1 MKLTYTAGPYNAPTL
16 YGIVCNIKNAE
27 DVAVDLWRMGYAV
40 ICPHKNTAMMDGTL
54 DKDDREMWL
63 EGDFEMIRRCD
74 CIVMI
79 PGWEKSEGAKAERKL
94 AKELNIPV
102 FYYPRDVVEMAMF
115 ADTTS
120 TVR

>member
-1 MKLTYTAGPYNAPTL
+1 M
-16 YGIVCNIKNAE
+16 E
-27 DVAVDLWRMGYAV
+27 DLLKIGFSVH
-40 ICPHKNTAMMDGTL
+40 CPHMNTAFMDGVWGKN
-54 DKDDREMWL
+54 DKEKWL
-63 EGDFEMIRRCD
+63 EVDFEIIRRCD